1 MSPHSCGRVSGTM
14 EHAISEFSTVVA
26 AKDQVSSDLGGE
38 VAILNLRAGMYYGLD
53 EVGARVW
60 QLLQEPTIVGDIQAT
75 IAQEYEVE
83 PTRARDDVLALLNH
97 MADVGLIEVENGTS
111 S

>member
-1 MSPHSCGRVSGTM
+1 MKHPVS
-14 EHAISEFSTVVA
+14 ELSTVVA
-26 AKDQVSSDLGGE
+26 ARDQVSSDLGGE

-53 EVGARVW
+53 DVGARVW
-60 QLLQEPTIVGDIQAT
+60 QLLQEPTVVGDLQAT

-83 PTRARDDVLALLNH
+83 PTRAREDVLALLKQ
-97 MADVGLIEVENGTS
+97 MADEGLIEVEDGPS

>member
-1 MSPHSCGRVSGTM
+1 MKHVL
-14 EHAISEFSTVVA
+14 SEFSTVVA
-26 AKDQVSSDLGGE
+26 ARDQVSSDLGGE

-53 EVGARVW
+53 DVGARVW
-60 QLLQEPTIVGDIQAT
+60 QLLQEPAVVGDIQAT

-83 PTRARDDVLALLNH
+83 PTRAREDVLALLKQ
-97 MADVGLIEVENGTS
+97 MADEGLIEVDDGPS

>member
-1 MSPHSCGRVSGTM
+1 MKHAVS
-14 EHAISEFSTVVA
+14 ENSTVVA
-26 AKDQVSSDLGGE
+26 ARDQVSSDIGGE
-38 VAILNLRAGMYYGLD
+38 VAILNLHAGMYYGLD

-60 QLLQEPTIVGDIQAT
+60 QLLQEPTVVGDIQAT

-83 PTRARDDVLALLNH
+83 PVRACEDVLALLKQ
-97 MADVGLIEVENGTS
+97 MADEGLIEVEDEPS

>member
-1 MSPHSCGRVSGTM
+1 MKHTVS
-14 EHAISEFSTVVA
+14 EYSTVVA
-26 AKDQVSSDLGGE
+26 AGDQVSSDLGGE

-60 QLLQEPTIVGDIQAT
+60 QLLQEPAVVGDIQST

-83 PTRARDDVLALLNH
+83 PTRAREDVLALLNQ
-97 MADVGLIEVENGTS
+97 MADEGLIEVKDEPS

>member
-1 MSPHSCGRVSGTM
+1 MKHTVS
-14 EHAISEFSTVVA
+14 ELSTVVA

-38 VAILNLRAGMYYGLD
+38 VAILNMRAGMYYGLD
-53 EVGARVW
+53 KVGARVW
-60 QLLQEPTIVGDIQAT
+60 QLLQEPTVVGDIQAT

-83 PTRARDDVLALLNH
+83 PARARDDVLALLKH
-97 MADVGLIEVENGTS
+97 MADAGLIEVENEPS

>member
-1 MSPHSCGRVSGTM
+1 MKHPVS
-14 EHAISEFSTVVA
+14 ELSTVVA
-26 AKDQVSSDLGGE
+26 ARDQVSSDLGGE

-53 EVGARVW
+53 DVGARVW
-60 QLLQEPTIVGDIQAT
+60 QLLQEPTVVGDIQAT

-83 PTRARDDVLALLNH
+83 PTRAREDVLALLKQ
-97 MADVGLIEVENGTS
+97 MADEGLIEVEDGPS

>member
-1 MSPHSCGRVSGTM
+1 MKYTVS
-14 EHAISEFSTVVA
+14 EYSTVVA
-26 AKDQVSSDLGGE
+26 AGDQVSSDLGGE

-53 EVGARVW
+53 DVGARVW
-60 QLLQEPTIVGDIQAT
+60 QLLQEPTVVGDIQAT

-83 PTRARDDVLALLNH
+83 PTRVREDVLALLNQ
-97 MADVGLIEVENGTS
+97 MADEGLIEVENEPS

>member
-1 MSPHSCGRVSGTM
+1 MKHTVSQL
-14 EHAISEFSTVVA
+14 STVVVA
-26 AKDQVSSDLGGE
+26 RDQVSSDLGGE
-38 VAILNLRAGMYYGLD
+38 VAILNMRAGMYYGLD

-60 QLLQEPTIVGDIQAT
+60 QLLQEPTVVGDIQAT

-83 PTRARDDVLALLNH
+83 STRARDDVLALLTQ
-97 MADVGLIEVENGTS
+97 MADAGLIEVENEPS

>member
-1 MSPHSCGRVSGTM
+1 MKYTVS
-14 EHAISEFSTVVA
+14 EYSTVVA
-26 AKDQVSSDLGGE
+26 AGDQVSSDLGGE

-53 EVGARVW
+53 DVGARVW
-60 QLLQEPTIVGDIQAT
+60 QLLQEPTVVGDIQAT

-83 PTRARDDVLALLNH
+83 PTRVREDVLALLNQ
-97 MADVGLIEVENGTS
+97 MADEGLIEVNDEPS

>member
-1 MSPHSCGRVSGTM
+1 MKHAVS
-14 EHAISEFSTVVA
+14 ELSTVVA
-26 AKDQVSSDLGGE
+26 ASDQVSSDLGGE

-53 EVGARVW
+53 DVGVRVW
-60 QLLQEPTIVGDIQAT
+60 QLLQKPSVVGDIQDT

-83 PTRARDDVLALLNH
+83 PARARDDVLALLKQ
-97 MADVGLIEVENGTS
+97 MADEGLIEVKDEPS

>member
-1 MSPHSCGRVSGTM
+1 MKHDL
-14 EHAISEFSTVVA
+14 SEFSTVVA
-26 AKDQVSSDLGGE
+26 ANDQVSSDLGGE

-53 EVGARVW
+53 DVGARVW
-60 QLLQEPTIVGDIQAT
+60 QLLQEPAVVGDIQAT

-83 PTRARDDVLALLNH
+83 PARARKDVLSLLKQ
-97 MADVGLIEVENGTS
+97 MADEGLIEVDDGPS

>member
-1 MSPHSCGRVSGTM
+1 MK
-14 EHAISEFSTVVA
+14 HAISENSTVFA
-26 AKDQVSSDLGGE
+26 ARDQVSSDLGGE

-60 QLLQEPTIVGDIQAT
+60 QLLQEPTLVGDIQAT

-83 PTRARDDVLALLNH
+83 TARARDDVLTLLKQ
-97 MADVGLIEVENGTS
+97 MADEGLIDVADEPS

>member
-1 MSPHSCGRVSGTM
+1 MKHDL
-14 EHAISEFSTVVA
+14 SEFSTVVA
-26 AKDQVSSDLGGE
+26 ANDQVSSDLGGE

-53 EVGARVW
+53 DVGARVW
-60 QLLQEPTIVGDIQAT
+60 QLLQEPAVVGDIQAT

-83 PTRARDDVLALLNH
+83 PTRAREDVLALLNQ
-97 MADVGLIEVENGTS
+97 MADEGLIEVNDEPS